1 MVKIPLHVGVLVASA
16 RESEPWQTHDI
27 SGVDVICSV
36 ADALGPAFNVVH
48 FSYFLVT
55 VILVHHGGHKFF
67 FIISAGPKECPY
79 QPNHC

>member
-16 RESEPWQTHDI
+16 RESE
-27 SGVDVICSV
+27 
-36 ADALGPAFNVVH
+36 LGPAFNVVH

-67 FIISAGPKECPY
+67 FIISAGLVIQDSINVSDNALLRSSLNCF
-79 QPNHC
+79 